1 MGSKK
6 EEEEEEGEK
15 KKSESEKI
23 KSETDRKQPS
33 GTGLTSSLTPDC
45 HRKTI
50 SPQIKNICSLFSVP
64 QQRSMLGFFF
74 PLSLTSDLDR
84 TLCFDKWHAFAV
96 ISSLLSV
103 LNYYVIFVLC
113 WVITFRSGFTVGGR
127 EASQLLDGGG
137 GERKKNTRMLC
148 SVSYIYIYF
157 SPALLRRII
166 WDMRKIRGE
175 AFKRSSRAT
184 FKAQK
189 LTSQIFLSKALHLP
203 RVNLLSWSAQCLLKR
218 LGRVC
223 WSQI

>member
-1 MGSKK
+1 MMGNHIIKAARCALLPASQHIKTAASHGIQK
-6 EEEEEEGEK
+6 RRRRRGRGK

-113 WVITFRSGFTVGGR
+113 
-127 EASQLLDGGG
+127 
-137 GERKKNTRMLC
+137 
-148 SVSYIYIYF
+148 
-157 SPALLRRII
+157 
-166 WDMRKIRGE
+166 
-175 AFKRSSRAT
+175 
-184 FKAQK
+184 
-189 LTSQIFLSKALHLP
+189 
-203 RVNLLSWSAQCLLKR
+203 
-218 LGRVC
+218 
-223 WSQI
+223 